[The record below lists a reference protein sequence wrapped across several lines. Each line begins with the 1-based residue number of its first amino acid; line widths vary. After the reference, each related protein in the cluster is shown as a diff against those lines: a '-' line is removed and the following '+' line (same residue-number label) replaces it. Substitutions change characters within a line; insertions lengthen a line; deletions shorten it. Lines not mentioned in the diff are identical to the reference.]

1 VGKIAKTKV
10 IGWFLKGLIAIL
22 PIAATLYIIYWLGS
36 LAEAFLGGVIK
47 SIVRPELYL
56 PGTGLFGGLIIIT
69 LTGYII
75 QLWLFRNIYN
85 LLDKLLKKIPGVSTI
100 YVSILSMTT
109 FLDSSKKKGFSR
121 VVLVQFQGMMV
132 FGLITREDLHG
143 LLPDELAKDKVM
155 VYIPASLQ
163 VAGGLVILPKG
174 ELIPT
179 DIPVETVMKLN
190 FTAGTAI

>member
-1 VGKIAKTKV
+1 MSKIAKTKV
-10 IGWFLKGLIAIL
+10 IGWFLKGLVAIL

-56 PGTGLFGGLIIIT
+56 PGTGLVGGLIIIT
-69 LTGYII
+69 LTGYVI

-109 FLDSSKKKGFSR
+109 FLDSSRKR
-121 VVLVQFQGMMV
+121 VLA
-132 FGLITREDLHG
+132 
-143 LLPDELAKDKVM
+143 EL
-155 VYIPASLQ
+155 
-163 VAGGLVILPKG
+163 
-174 ELIPT
+174 
-179 DIPVETVMKLN
+179 
-190 FTAGTAI
+190 F